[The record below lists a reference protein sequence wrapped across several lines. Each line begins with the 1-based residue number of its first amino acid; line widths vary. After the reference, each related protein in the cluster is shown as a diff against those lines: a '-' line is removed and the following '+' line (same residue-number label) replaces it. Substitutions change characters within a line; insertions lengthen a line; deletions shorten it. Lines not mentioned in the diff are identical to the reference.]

1 MNINTY
7 NNLNAHKL
15 TKLFA
20 DAALNVAININNQV
34 CYYSCKSFSNNFGMV
49 STDHC
54 AIDIFRADNY
64 NGHKWKKRHKFWI
77 FFLNFISKTAY

>member
-34 CYYSCKSFSNNFGMV
+34 CY
-49 STDHC
+49 
-54 AIDIFRADNY
+54 
-64 NGHKWKKRHKFWI
+64 
-77 FFLNFISKTAY
+77 

>member
-20 DAALNVAININNQV
+20 DAASNVAININNQV
-34 CYYSCKSFSNNFGMV
+34 CYYSCTSFSNNFGMV

-64 NGHKWKKRHKFWI
+64 NGHKWKKTSQILDLFKK
-77 FFLNFISKTAY
+77 FISKTAY